1 MTSWR
6 HVLALRR
13 NLDYMITN
21 DTEERV
27 RGWFTGRLPSDWQT
41 APAAI
46 TIDREEITVRLTIP
60 DVELAGTEGPPTDAA
75 PSAAALDE
83 ARAGRAKA
91 FREETRGHRMEIA
104 REAEHRYERK
114 VSWGLTVGERSELWT
129 HVAAPVMTRLRQPQ
143 RLVLDT
149 LVDSG
154 VARSRSE
161 ALAWC
166 VRLVGQHEE
175 DWLTELRDAM
185 GAVAD
190 VRSKGPAA

>member
-1 MTSWR
+1 
-6 HVLALRR
+6 
-13 NLDYMITN
+13 MIT
-21 DTEERV
+21 EQALERV
-27 RGWFTGRLPSDWQT
+27 RGWFTGRLPADWQA
-41 APAAI
+41 APADI
-46 TIDREEITVRLTIP
+46 TVDREEITVVLSIP
-60 DVELAGTEGPPTDAA
+60 DVEIAGEGPEA
-75 PSAAALDE
+75 PSAAPSEAELGE
-83 ARAGRAKA
+83 ARAGRAQA
-91 FREETRGHRMEIA
+91 FREDTRADRMKIA
-104 REAEHRYERK
+104 REAQHRFERK
-114 VSWGLTVGERSELWT
+114 VSWGVRVGEHDELWT
-129 HVAAPVMTRLRQPQ
+129 HVAAPVMTRLRQPE

-149 LVDSG
+149 LVDAG

>member
-1 MTSWR
+1 
-6 HVLALRR
+6 
-13 NLDYMITN
+13 MITN
-21 DTEERV
+21 EALERV
-27 RGWFTGRLPSDWQT
+27 RGWFTGRLPADW
-41 APAAI
+41 AAEPPAV
-46 TIDREEITVRLTIP
+46 TVDREEITVLLTIP
-60 DVELAGTEGPPTDAA
+60 DVELSGT
-75 PSAAALDE
+75 PSPVELAE
-83 ARAGRAKA
+83 AREGRAKG
-91 FREETRGHRMEIA
+91 FREETRAHRMEIA

-114 VSWGLTVGERSELWT
+114 VSWGLRVGEHEELWT

-149 LVDSG
+149 LVDAG